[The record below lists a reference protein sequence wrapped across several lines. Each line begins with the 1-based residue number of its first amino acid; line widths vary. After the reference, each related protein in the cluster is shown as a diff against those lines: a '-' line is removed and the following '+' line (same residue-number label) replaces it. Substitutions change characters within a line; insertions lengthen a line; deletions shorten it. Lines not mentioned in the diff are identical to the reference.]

1 MVLQE
6 RVLKYEVSASHNYKH
21 FEEKSQHFS
30 NIVTLLFRNCFYYCL
45 KRNLKRP
52 VAPLAPPDS
61 TGPAEAG
68 PDNESRRTT
77 TKAI

>member
-1 MVLQE
+1 MVLKE

-21 FEEKSQHFS
+21 FEEKV

-61 TGPAEAG
+61 SGPAEAG
-68 PDNESRRTT
+68 LDNESRRTT